1 MDAGT
6 SNTKHAGTSITKHG
20 AVTGDVTFRLL
31 ALSVVACI
39 SGSFQFGY
47 QLGVLTGPSD
57 RIRNFYNE
65 SQVDRR
71 DEPLSETAS
80 LWLWSTTVSVFCV
93 GGALGALSSSYLA
106 DFLGRKGTM
115 LFSNLISIF
124 GALFMGLSYTINYY
138 EMVIVGRFVI
148 GLYGGLSI
156 TIVPLYLIEISPAN
170 RRGGIAIIHQVIL
183 NCGLLIAQILG
194 IYAFDYNTGWPILLA
209 LTAVPSIIQLFILPF
224 CPESPRLLFMKGK
237 EVKCRQALMRL
248 RGLDDVDEEMKELEE
263 EAKEQRQSEKVG
275 IWDVLMIRNPDWKKP
290 LIISVCVHAGQQLTG
305 INAILFYSTELY
317 ELTGLDDRQT
327 GYAVVGIG
335 VISIVT
341 SIISIFLVDKFGRRN
356 LLLYSVAV
364 VTVSSTVLAFSI
376 SFQYRFDWLKWISLG
391 MVYLFLVA
399 FHFGAASI
407 PFVIVHEIW
416 SQGPRA
422 AAMSISAQANWYSNF
437 LVGLLFPY
445 LKGEL
450 SHVTGNRLQLRI
462 KYHALPARVS
472 GKENRAAVDAHGC
485 FQQWIWPMPSLAS

>member
-1 MDAGT
+1 MDDGRG
-6 SNTKHAGTSITKHG
+6 NTKHG
-20 AVTGDVTFRLL
+20 AVKGSVTFCLL
-31 ALSVVACI
+31 ASSVVACI

-80 LWLWSTTVSVFCV
+80 LWLWSSTVSVFCI

-156 TIVPLYLIEISPAN
+156 TIVPIYLIEISPAN
-170 RRGGIAIIHQVIL
+170 LRGGIAIIHQVIL

-194 IYAFDYNTGWPILLA
+194 IYVFDSEEGWPILVS

-224 CPESPRLLFMKGK
+224 CPESPRWLFIK
-237 EVKCRQALMRL
+237 EEEDKCRQALTRL
-248 RGLDDVDEEMKELEE
+248 RGTHNVVEEMDEIKE
-263 EAKEQRQSEKVG
+263 EAIKQRQSEKVG
-275 IWDVLMIRNPDWKKP
+275 LWDVLMIRNPDWKKP

-305 INAILFYSTELY
+305 INAILFYSRELY

-327 GYAVVGIG
+327 GYAVVGTG
-335 VISIVT
+335 VICIVT
-341 SIISIFLVDKFGRRN
+341 SIISIFLVDKLGRRA

-376 SFQYRFDWLKWISLG
+376 SFQDHVDWLKWISLG
-391 MVYLFLVA
+391 MVYLFIVA

-407 PFVIVHEIW
+407 PFVIVPELW

-422 AAMSISAQANWYSNF
+422 AAMSISAQANWI
-437 LVGLLFPY
+437 L
-445 LKGEL
+445 
-450 SHVTGNRLQLRI
+450 
-462 KYHALPARVS
+462 
-472 GKENRAAVDAHGC
+472 
-485 FQQWIWPMPSLAS
+485 